1 MDPNEGFDPWE
12 VSRLILDEIVDYVNE
27 DIQKML

>member
-1 MDPNEGFDPWE
+1 MDPNEGLDPWE